1 MDVVNVERDF
11 TAWLAT
17 QLTLTVDTTIFR
29 GGIPEGYNNAVGVVF
44 GAKMQTRTFY
54 GFRPQKWHV
63 QICGK
68 FDDRDTANQ
77 FVSTLSA
84 LFPIQEFQH
93 GGTQFLSAYPDAE
106 SVEPYEADDNGKV
119 KSFVSYN
126 IGLAVLTSESVSE
139 TVTGSTQSSNI
150 GD

>member
-11 TAWLAT
+11 TAWLAS

-29 GGIPEGYNNAVGVVF
+29 GGIPEGYDNSVGVVF
-44 GAKMQTRTFY
+44 GAKMQTRSFY
-54 GFRPQKWHV
+54 GYRPEKWHV
-63 QICGK
+63 QIVAK

-77 FVSTLSA
+77 FISSLSA
-84 LFPIQEFQH
+84 LFPIQEFQYS
-93 GGTQFLSAYPDAE
+93 GTHFLSAYPDAE

-126 IGLAVLTSESVSE
+126 IGLAVLTSEAVSE
-139 TVTGSTQSSNI
+139 VTGSTQSSNI